1 MTKKNNTTEPRYTV
15 ILDNRGNPD
24 RAQDSSR
31 RLPGTVRE
39 VVPVEDFAA
48 ALKACRD
55 YIEENDL
62 GSGNWTGGDI
72 RENGKVVAKVSYN
85 GAVWPL
91 GDFAI
96 GMKPLWPEPKEDAP
110 KPKDPLEWETAQT
123 DTPFGPIL
131 VGGCFRI
138 GNVKSVEG
146 KFAVDGQHYE
156 FMTFATFEEGGLKEI
171 QSHNLLK
178 SGVFSDTVPPPK
190 KVQEAIQAAVAAW
203 ASVPAN
209 MALIVRNEIRDQQ
222 KSIQHVERQI
232 ASYEQH
238 LAKARDDLAS
248 HQAEITKLEGKAA
261 LLAAQSMRQ

>member
-15 ILDNRGNPD
+15 ILDNCGNPD

-31 RLPGTVRE
+31 RLPGTVRK

-48 ALKACRD
+48 ASKACRD

-85 GAVWPL
+85 GTVWPP
-91 GDFAI
+91 GEFAI
-96 GMKPLWPEPKEDAP
+96 GMKPLWPEPKEEAP
-110 KPKDPLEWETAQT
+110 KPKDPLEWETAQVE
-123 DTPFGPIL
+123 TPFGPIL

-146 KFAVDGQHYE
+146 KFSVAGQHYE
-156 FMTFATFEEGGLKEI
+156 FMTFATFDEGGLKDI
-171 QSHNLLK
+171 QSHDLLK
-178 SGVFSDTVPPPK
+178 NGVYSDTVAPPK
-190 KVQEAIQAAVAAW
+190 EVRDAIWTAVAAW

-209 MALIVRNEIRDQQ
+209 MALIVRNEIKDQK
-222 KSIQHVERQI
+222 KSIEHVERQI
-232 ASYEQH
+232 VSHEQQ
-238 LAKARDDLAS
+238 LAKAREELAG
-248 HQAEITKLEGKAA
+248 HQAEILNLEEKAA
-261 LLAAQSMRQ
+261 QFSAHSKGQ

>member
-1 MTKKNNTTEPRYTV
+1 
-15 ILDNRGNPD
+15 
-24 RAQDSSR
+24 
-31 RLPGTVRE
+31 
-39 VVPVEDFAA
+39 VVAVGDFPAA
-48 ALKACRD
+48 SKACRD

-62 GSGNWTGGDI
+62 GGGNWTGGDI

-85 GAVWPL
+85 GTVWPPSE
-91 GDFAI
+91 FAV

-110 KPKDPLEWETAQT
+110 KPKDPLEWETAQVN
-123 DTPFGPIL
+123 TPFGPIL
-131 VGGCFRI
+131 VSGCFRI

-156 FMTFATFEEGGLKEI
+156 FMTFATFDESGLKDI

-178 SGVFSDTVPPPK
+178 NSVYSDTVVPSK
-190 KVQEAIQAAVAAW
+190 EVREAIRKAVAAW

-209 MALIVRNEIRDQQ
+209 MALIVRNEIKDQQ

-238 LAKARDDLAS
+238 LAKARNDLAG
-248 HQAEITKLEGKAA
+248 HHAQITKLEARASQLG
-261 LLAAQSMRQ
+261 SRS